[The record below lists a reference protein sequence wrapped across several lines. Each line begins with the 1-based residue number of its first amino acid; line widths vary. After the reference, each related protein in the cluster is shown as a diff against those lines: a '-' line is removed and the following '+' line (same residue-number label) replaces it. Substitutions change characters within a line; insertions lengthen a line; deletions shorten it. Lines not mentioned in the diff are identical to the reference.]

1 MMPCS
6 VRSLYP
12 SKEAIIQGFPSKNRG
27 DALDYSLYLSPFC
40 CEPGEMVI
48 RLTVDVP
55 QETGL
60 KLLWSALSN
69 ALATIGLQGGTPG
82 TQSIIMTLETST
94 GRRYVRPLRI
104 IVLDDAGSVDTVQAS
119 LSPPSGASLQ
129 PNLLTS
135 NNNYILT
142 LADGRF
148 LTA

>member
-60 KLLWSALSN
+60 KLLWSALSST
-69 ALATIGLQGGTPG
+69 LATIGLQGGTPG

-94 GRRYVRPLRI
+94 GRRYVRTLRI
-104 IVLDDAGSVDTVQAS
+104 TVLDDAGSVDAVQAS
-119 LSPPSGASLQ
+119 LPPPDHAAIQ
-129 PNLLTS
+129 PDNLTLPDGR
-135 NNNYILT
+135 ILT
-142 LADGRF
+142 L
-148 LTA
+148 